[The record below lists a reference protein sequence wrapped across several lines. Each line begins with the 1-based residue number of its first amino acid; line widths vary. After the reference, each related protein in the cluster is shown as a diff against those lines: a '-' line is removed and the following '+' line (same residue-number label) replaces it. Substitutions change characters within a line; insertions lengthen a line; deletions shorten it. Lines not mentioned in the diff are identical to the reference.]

1 MHGCHDHFL
10 NSLPLHSSRFLQI
23 FDHFWPSAVLI
34 LGPLALGRFG
44 PRPPLVLDCSG
55 PRPLCSST
63 AHVLGHCWSQ
73 PLRSVPS
80 ARAPSSPL
88 LGPLQVEHPRIGT
101 LGLNLPAQTTRVG
114 PLGSDLLARTTRLGP
129 LASDPPRLGPLGSAP
144 LHRTPSAR
152 AHRIVLLGWAQ
163 FNSAHAQ
170 ARPGSSLSDPPHFSR
185 WHFHFS
191 RSYLCYLKFIHC
203 MLGVTRRCQ
212 AGVFSSSHRLAS
224 GTGRSSATP
233 VLGRSGLQPLRSL
246 DDMINCLLTCLLAC
260 VFACLLD
267 CLRA

>member
-1 MHGCHDHFL
+1 LAASVLDRSWSSAALFL
-10 NSLPLHSSRFLQI
+10 
-23 FDHFWPSAVLI
+23 
-34 LGPLALGRFG
+34 LGR
-44 PRPPLVLDCSG
+44 S
-55 PRPLCSST
+55 
-63 AHVLGHCWSQ
+63 WSQ

-80 ARAPSSPL
+80 ARNPSSPL
-88 LGPLQVEHPRIGT
+88 LGPLRVGHPRIGT
-101 LGLNLPAQTTRVG
+101 LGLNLPAQTTWVG

-129 LASDPPRLGPLGSAP
+129 LASDPPPLGPLGSAPLHWTSSARAHRIGLLGSASSDLSPRLGPLGSAP

-152 AHRIVLLGWAQ
+152 AHRIGLLGWAQ

-212 AGVFSSSHRLAS
+212 ALCVQLFPALGLWHWALLSHSSPQPLW
-224 GTGRSSATP
+224 SSAAS
-233 VLGRSGLQPLRSL
+233 VLGSSGPCSEELNRSGARP
-246 DDMINCLLTCLLAC
+246 AC
-260 VFACLLD
+260 VCTHVVVHAC
-267 CLRA
+267 C